1 MRQNVNHLY
10 NVYLRTWDQDDIEG
24 YAELLGDPQ
33 TMQYISAG
41 TTRNRDTAAAEITRF
56 QQEIA
61 QQGWSR
67 WAVSLGL
74 DSPFIGYA
82 GFAEKEYGIN
92 FGNRFL
98 KKYWGSPYPFTAIH
112 LALEHGFLQLGF
124 DQIYTL
130 TNIKH
135 HRALEMNR
143 AFLHLP
149 EISGTVMETP
159 FGPHLKVDLTRE
171 RFMEISPLN
180 RARIDRFSRRLTRS
194 HAPA

>member
-41 TTRNRDTAAAEITRF
+41 TTRNRDTAAAEIARF

-82 GFAEKEYGIN
+82 GFAEKEYGIT

-112 LALEHGFLQLGF
+112 LALEHGFLKLGF

-194 HAPA
+194 HATA

>member
-1 MRQNVNHLY
+1 M
-10 NVYLRTWDQDDIEG
+10 
-24 YAELLGDPQ
+24 
-33 TMQYISAG
+33 
-41 TTRNRDTAAAEITRF
+41 
-56 QQEIA
+56 
-61 QQGWSR
+61 
-67 WAVSLGL
+67 
-74 DSPFIGYA
+74 
-82 GFAEKEYGIN
+82 
-92 FGNRFL
+92 
-98 KKYWGSPYPFTAIH
+98 
-112 LALEHGFLQLGF
+112 EHGFLKLGF

-194 HAPA
+194 HATA

>member
-1 MRQNVNHLY
+1 MQQSVNHLY
-10 NVYLRTWDQDDIEG
+10 NVHLRTWDQNDIEG
-24 YAELLGDPQ
+24 YAELLSDPQ

-41 TTRNRDTAAAEITRF
+41 TTRDRTAAAAEIEGF

-82 GFAEKEYGIN
+82 GFCEKEYGIN

-98 KKYWGSPYPFTAIH
+98 KKYWGTPYPFTAIH
-112 LALEHGFLQLGF
+112 LALEHGFLRLGF

-130 TNIKH
+130 TNVKH
-135 HRALEMNR
+135 QRALEMNR

-149 EISGTVMETP
+149 HISGTVIETP

-180 RARIDRFSRRLTRS
+180 RARIDRFSSRLNRS
-194 HAPA
+194 QAPA

>member
-41 TTRNRDTAAAEITRF
+41 TTRNRDTAAAEIARF

-98 KKYWGSPYPFTAIH
+98 KKYWGSP
-112 LALEHGFLQLGF
+112 LSLHGYSSGLGAWF
-124 DQIYTL
+124 PETGLRSDLHPDQHQASPRPGDEPRLSAFAGNQRDCHGNTL
-130 TNIKH
+130 
-135 HRALEMNR
+135 RP
-143 AFLHLP
+143 AF
-149 EISGTVMETP
+149 E
-159 FGPHLKVDLTRE
+159 
-171 RFMEISPLN
+171 
-180 RARIDRFSRRLTRS
+180 SR
-194 HAPA
+194 PDP

>member
-41 TTRNRDTAAAEITRF
+41 TTRNRDTAAAEIARF

-61 QQGWSR
+61 QQGWSC

-98 KKYWGSPYPFTAIH
+98 KKYWGSPSPFTAIH

>member
-41 TTRNRDTAAAEITRF
+41 TTRNRDTAAAEIARF

-98 KKYWGSPYPFTAIH
+98 KKYWGSPNPFTAIH
-112 LALEHGFLQLGF
+112 LALEHGFLKLGF

-194 HAPA
+194 HATA

>member
-1 MRQNVNHLY
+1 MRENVNHLY

-41 TTRNRDTAAAEITRF
+41 TPRNRDAAAAEIARF

-61 QQGWSR
+61 KQGWSR

-98 KKYWGSPYPFTAIH
+98 KKYWGSPYPFAAIH

-149 EISGTVMETP
+149 QISGTVLETP

-194 HAPA
+194 QTPV

>member
-1 MRQNVNHLY
+1 MPKKN
-10 NVYLRTWDQDDIEG
+10 T
-24 YAELLGDPQ
+24 AS
-33 TMQYISAG
+33 TSATVFSKNTG
-41 TTRNRDTAAAEITRF
+41 AA
-56 QQEIA
+56 
-61 QQGWSR
+61 
-67 WAVSLGL
+67 
-74 DSPFIGYA
+74 
-82 GFAEKEYGIN
+82 
-92 FGNRFL
+92 
-98 KKYWGSPYPFTAIH
+98 PYPFTAIH
-112 LALEHGFLQLGF
+112 LALEHGFLKLGF

-194 HAPA
+194 HATA

>member
-1 MRQNVNHLY
+1 MRKSVNHLY
-10 NVYLRTWDQDDIEG
+10 NVHLRTWTEEDIDG
-24 YAELLGDPQ
+24 YTELVSDHQ
-33 TMQYISAG
+33 TMKYISSG
-41 TTRNRDTAAAEITRF
+41 TTRDRTTAATEIAQF

-61 QQGWSR
+61 EQEWSR

-82 GFAEKEYGIN
+82 GFSRKEHGIN

-98 KKYWGSPYPFTAIH
+98 KKYWGTPYPFTAIH
-112 LALEHGFLQLGF
+112 LALEYGFQHLGF

-130 TNIKH
+130 TNVEH

-149 EISGTVMETP
+149 QISGTVLETP

-180 RARIDRFSRRLTRS
+180 RARIDRFSRRLTRAQAS
-194 HAPA
+194 A